1 MKIGGIP
8 VTSSDEVLVLPRA
21 AGPNIVIKAQC
32 VDMTDYEDMC
42 PRPRLPQRVV
52 KGGVEGN
59 PDSPAYKAELT
70 KWGQHR
76 FAYMVV
82 NSLIPS
88 EIEWDQVNPEDPS
101 TCSKWIDELKAAGLN
116 DAECTRIINCVL
128 TANSLN
134 EAKLKEARDAFLL
147 GQTVEQARSSG
158 QDTEQPNTPSG
169 EPASDSESDPQ
180 E

>member
-1 MKIGGIP
+1 MKIGGVV
-8 VTSSDEVLVLPRA
+8 VTTSDEVLVLPRVK
-21 AGPNIVIKAQC
+21 GPDIVIKAVC
-32 VDMTDYEDMC
+32 VDMSDYEEFY
-42 PRPRLPQRVV
+42 PRPKMPQRVV
-52 KGGVEGN
+52 KGGVEGDA
-59 PDSPAYKAELT
+59 DSPAYKGQLT
-70 KWGQHR
+70 KWGQQR

-82 NSLIPS
+82 NSIIPS
-88 EIEWDQVNPEDPS
+88 DIEWDSVDPEDPAS
-101 TCSKWIDELKAAGLN
+101 CVKWIEELKKGGLN

-147 GQTVEQARSSG
+147 GQTAEQAKSSG

-169 EPASDSESDPQ
+169 EPAKDSESDPQ